1 MEPAQFDTILNTYIE
16 EQVPAT
22 NTDGF
27 AGKLSEIKHNMTSR
41 EQFEMFSTISNYHVL
56 GFPSKKDPKKEIIPM
71 ISLYEHVATPEQK
84 RYVPASP
91 RNRIIHFVKSGELE
105 NLQHY
110 IRFLMQKDKAPYY
123 STPLEPPPKKQ
134 RLTTR
139 AKRVD
144 AFRLKQK
151 FLSPDLVELIN
162 RSNIDRTVYTTF
174 KNQLLTSGMIK
185 WRYNENGRNV
195 CAMNDY
201 SINGHLVPNSFVH
214 VSSEPSGDGTHIIRC
229 SCQIYHFLQNVEIGH
244 ESEISPETSCMH
256 CRFYN
261 DHLIDAYDVI
271 NQGSSNINRPLQMVK
286 SSIEYM
292 NDPVLLLGDILPLST
307 TKYSVKGDDYFS
319 IVTINFHGGTCYI
332 KCHSGF
338 CLAANINKKRIPR
351 SGKLSDTAK
360 LCSHLN
366 TCYTHIDRIMSS
378 FPNYFCDSE
387 SSDDVNDNRDT
398 DEYINTEDDASI
410 NTYLVS
416 NFDKSTGLWSYRS
429 ESTHKPMFGDNKK
442 LHLFTRE
449 RIKYVVN
456 YNINESINLKQNV
469 TNVDGTPRKCD
480 CGSIYTENSHF
491 EEGNCN
497 LYTRVGLAHIKYY
510 GIRCQNNTCEKS
522 FYEIAPTMGLFF
534 YSKTTCAGDEIGWDF
549 INAVKTSKISFTG
562 FCSHMTRMYETTNS
576 GSEPFMSRKTFIS
589 WFFGWLSAFRIDFRK
604 EIDPY
609 CGHDP
614 KILACDGTH
623 IGVALRHL
631 RLDNPVTKPDTENE
645 VPWVHG
651 RVTRRLF
658 QDNIVRQ
665 HVKYMALKYLNR
677 ITTETMSQLDEN
689 QFSLDAQEKI
699 SNEKPL
705 KDFLQQFLFPSV
717 EPEVLKVQAELLL
730 QLSGEYQIESVIP
743 FRSFDILLTI
753 CSKLEQNEDCTNEAI
768 QMRKYNTQVCD
779 MVLLSVKNG
788 CTETLSPFFRYL
800 IEKINGI
807 HYGDPH
813 PTAIEEIDKS
823 YDPRSGTAYYF
834 TQSGN
839 QVRKMPHYEKNKIKK
854 RNEQSSDKECQK
866 KYPTVSQGG
875 YSYLFLMF
883 CPLHGHSYGFHLI
896 DGAEGPKDVFS
907 SLLKYKPEMPLE
919 LFYDNACHLSEYCLN
934 REPDLFKNTRF
945 WHDLF
950 HAIAHI
956 CGINFKS
963 TRVEGLGG
971 INTEICE
978 QVNSYLQS
986 IKYTGAHLSQEHFV
1000 FFLQFF
1006 LYLLNKDK
1014 TQRQG
1019 ELAKMALQGMD

>member
-144 AFRLKQK
+144 AFRLKQN

-162 RSNIDRTVYTTF
+162 RSNIDRSVYTTF

-387 SSDDVNDNRDT
+387 SSDDVNDNGDT

-410 NTYLVS
+410 NTDLVS
-416 NFDKSTGLWSYRS
+416 NFEQIYWI
-429 ESTHKPMFGDNKK
+429 M
-442 LHLFTRE
+442 
-449 RIKYVVN
+449 VV
-456 YNINESINLKQNV
+456 
-469 TNVDGTPRKCD
+469 
-480 CGSIYTENSHF
+480 
-491 EEGNCN
+491 
-497 LYTRVGLAHIKYY
+497 
-510 GIRCQNNTCEKS
+510 
-522 FYEIAPTMGLFF
+522 
-534 YSKTTCAGDEIGWDF
+534 SK
-549 INAVKTSKISFTG
+549 
-562 FCSHMTRMYETTNS
+562 
-576 GSEPFMSRKTFIS
+576 
-589 WFFGWLSAFRIDFRK
+589 
-604 EIDPY
+604 
-609 CGHDP
+609 
-614 KILACDGTH
+614 
-623 IGVALRHL
+623 
-631 RLDNPVTKPDTENE
+631 
-645 VPWVHG
+645 
-651 RVTRRLF
+651 
-658 QDNIVRQ
+658 
-665 HVKYMALKYLNR
+665 
-677 ITTETMSQLDEN
+677 
-689 QFSLDAQEKI
+689 
-699 SNEKPL
+699 
-705 KDFLQQFLFPSV
+705 
-717 EPEVLKVQAELLL
+717 
-730 QLSGEYQIESVIP
+730 
-743 FRSFDILLTI
+743 
-753 CSKLEQNEDCTNEAI
+753 
-768 QMRKYNTQVCD
+768 RKYPQ
-779 MVLLSVKNG
+779 
-788 CTETLSPFFRYL
+788 
-800 IEKINGI
+800 
-807 HYGDPH
+807 
-813 PTAIEEIDKS
+813 A
-823 YDPRSGTAYYF
+823 
-834 TQSGN
+834 
-839 QVRKMPHYEKNKIKK
+839 
-854 RNEQSSDKECQK
+854 
-866 KYPTVSQGG
+866 
-875 YSYLFLMF
+875 
-883 CPLHGHSYGFHLI
+883 
-896 DGAEGPKDVFS
+896 DV
-907 SLLKYKPEMPLE
+907 
-919 LFYDNACHLSEYCLN
+919 
-934 REPDLFKNTRF
+934 
-945 WHDLF
+945 W
-950 HAIAHI
+950 
-956 CGINFKS
+956 
-963 TRVEGLGG
+963 
-971 INTEICE
+971 
-978 QVNSYLQS
+978 
-986 IKYTGAHLSQEHFV
+986 
-1000 FFLQFF
+1000 
-1006 LYLLNKDK
+1006 
-1014 TQRQG
+1014 
-1019 ELAKMALQGMD
+1019 